1 MTTAAHRV
9 HPFDLSGR
17 RAFVTGSARGL
28 GLQIARALHASGAA
42 VVLNGR
48 DAVRLGEVADTFPP
62 GPAVE
67 TLPFDVADEAARSVA
82 LDALDAGGAVDI
94 LVSNVGARRRGPI
107 DECPPEAFQ
116 DLLAANLVA
125 PFALA
130 RRLGPAMAARGFGRI
145 LNVVSIAGDRAR
157 AGDAAYTAAKGGLS
171 ALTRALAAE
180 FGRTG
185 ITCNAIAPGFFATE
199 TNAAMLDDPAVAR
212 FVEERIPAGRWGRP
226 EEVAGA
232 AVFLASD
239 AASYVNGHVLVVDGG
254 LSNAF

>member
-1 MTTAAHRV
+1 MTAGPPPR
-9 HPFDLSGR
+9 HPFDLDGR
-17 RAFVTGSARGL
+17 RALVTGASRGL
-28 GLQIARALHASGAA
+28 GLEIARALHAAGAGI
-42 VVLNGR
+42 VLNGR
-48 DAVRLGEVADTFPP
+48 DEARIAEVAGTFP
-62 GPAVE
+62 GGAAVE
-67 TLPFDVADEAARSVA
+67 TAAFDVADDSAREAALAR
-82 LDALDAGGAVDI
+82 LLAGGGIDI

-107 DECPPEAFQ
+107 GECPPDAFAA
-116 DLLAANLVA
+116 LLGANLVA

-130 RRLGPAMAARGFGRI
+130 RTLAPAMAARGFGRI
-145 LNVVSIAGDRAR
+145 VNIASIAGDRAR

-185 ITCNAIAPGFFATE
+185 VTCNAIAPGFFATE
-199 TNAAMLDDPAVAR
+199 TNAAMLTDPTVTR
-212 FVEERIPAGRWGRP
+212 FVEERIPLGRWGRP
-226 EEVAGA
+226 QEVAGA